1 MICHLENCQIKD
13 VTNVSHVHHLSALQL
28 YLISLFEILKR
39 DKNDVQ
45 FVRLKS
51 ATVFSYS
58 SVHPKFESL
67 IKGCLCDFSLSP
79 TTSGLMMLLD
89 VGPVPVGRTTY
100 SWDIKTSIS
109 TLVHA
114 SALILE
120 A

>member
-1 MICHLENCQIKD
+1 MYFTCQIKD
-13 VTNVSHVHHLSALQL
+13 VTNVSHLSALKL
-28 YLISLFEILKR
+28 YLIGLFEILKH
-39 DKNDVQ
+39 DKNYVQ

-58 SVHPKFESL
+58 SAQPKFESL

-79 TTSGLMMLLD
+79 TTSGLTILLD
-89 VGPVPVGRTTY
+89 VGLVPVGRTTY